1 MLFKKGVVKMSSSRK
16 SKNVKKNSDNLF
28 NEIEPEHYFL
38 VRDGIVLKSLLELV
52 DALEFMDDE
61 TFRYHVNDV
70 RNDFYNWI
78 KDVFGEEELA
88 VRVLSANN
96 KNEIQVVL
104 LREMV
109 RRLLPLYEKKKVK
122 KKPTKKNAKKNK
134 LVKVK

>member
-28 NEIEPEHYFL
+28 DEIEPEHYFL
-38 VRDGIVLKSLLELV
+38 VRDGTVLKSLLELV

-78 KDVFGEEELA
+78 KDVFKLGELA
-88 VRVLSANN
+88 EEILKAKNSIEAAARVY
-96 KNEIQVVL
+96 KYIIEH
-104 LREMV
+104 
-109 RRLLPLYEKKKVK
+109 
-122 KKPTKKNAKKNK
+122 
-134 LVKVK
+134 